1 MQDRQVIRM
10 SGTPAT
16 SPSPAVVAGG
26 LVFVSGISGAGPDGK
41 PAGTDI
47 TSQTRAA
54 LGRLREVLAAA
65 GSSLAQT
72 LSVQV
77 YLERA
82 ADFDA
87 MNAVYRE
94 AFAEQPPARTT
105 VVADLPP
112 DVLVTIAAIAAPTG
126 ASRETLHPAGWAKS
140 PRPYS
145 YVVRSGNLVFL
156 SGLLSRRG
164 TNDAIVAGPASLQT
178 RTILDNAGVLLKTAG
193 LSFSDVVASRVF
205 ITNDLV
211 FNEMNDEYRKYFTID
226 PPARATA
233 VVGLDLVSRDA
244 QVEITLIASAAGK
257 QVIGPAVSPSLP
269 LSTAVRTGDLLFLSG
284 VLGNTAANTGD
295 VVAQTREVFTRIR
308 RTLEGAGVSFS
319 HVADNTVY
327 LSDIWEQRRVEA
339 VTREIFPSDPPAQTA
354 VGTRL
359 VNPAALVEMMMT
371 ATGR

>member
-1 MQDRQVIRM
+1 MQDRRVIRM
-10 SGTPAT
+10 NSTPAT

-26 LVFVSGISGAGPDGK
+26 LVFVSAVSGIGPDGK
-41 PAGTDI
+41 PAGSDI

-54 LGRLREVLAAA
+54 LDRLREVLAAA
-65 GSSLAQT
+65 GSSLSQT

-82 ADFDA
+82 GDFDA
-87 MNAVYRE
+87 MNAVYRQ
-94 AFAEQPPARTT
+94 AFADLPPARTT

-112 DVLVTIAAIAAPTG
+112 DLLVTMAAVAAPAGTQ
-126 ASRETLHPAGWAKS
+126 RETRHPAGWAKS

-145 YVVRSGNLVFL
+145 YVVRSGDLVFL

-164 TNDAIVAGPASLQT
+164 TDDAIVTGPVGVQT

-205 ITNDLV
+205 ITNDLL
-211 FNEMNDEYRKYFTID
+211 FNEMNDEYRKYFTTE

-233 VVGLDLVSRDA
+233 VVDLVTREA
-244 QVEITLIASAAGK
+244 HVEIALIASAAGK
-257 QVIGPAVSPSLP
+257 QVLGPAVSPSLP
-269 LSTAVRTGDLLFLSG
+269 LSSAVRTGDLLFLSG
-284 VLGNTAANTGD
+284 VLGNTASNTGD
-295 VVAQTREVFTRIR
+295 VVAQAREVFTRIR

-327 LSDIWEQRRVEA
+327 LSDIWEQRRVDA
-339 VTREIFPSDPPAQTA
+339 VTREIFPSDPPAQTV
-354 VGTRL
+354 VGTKL
-359 VNPAALVEMMMT
+359 VNPAALVEMMMI

>member
-1 MQDRQVIRM
+1 MQDRKVIRM
-10 SGTPAT
+10 NGTPAA
-16 SPSPAVVAGG
+16 SPSSAVVAGG
-26 LVFVSGISGAGPDGK
+26 LVFVSGISGMGPDGK

-47 TSQTRAA
+47 TTQTRAA
-54 LGRLREVLAAA
+54 LDRLRDVLAEA
-65 GSSLAQT
+65 GSSLMQT

-87 MNAVYRE
+87 MNAVYRQ
-94 AFAEQPPARTT
+94 AFPAQPPARTT

-112 DVLVTIAAIAAPTG
+112 DLLVTIAAIAAPSS
-126 ASRETLHPAGWAKS
+126 APREALHPVGWAKS

-145 YVVRSGNLVFL
+145 YVVRSGDLVFL

-164 TNDAIVAGPASLQT
+164 SDDAIVAGPAGAQT
-178 RTILDNAGVLLKTAG
+178 RTILDNAGVLLRTAG
-193 LSFSDVVASRVF
+193 LSFADVVASRVF
-205 ITNDLV
+205 ITSDLV
-211 FNEMNDEYRKYFTID
+211 FNEMNDEYRKYFTTE

-233 VVGLDLVSRDA
+233 VVDLVTREA

-257 QVIGPAVSPSLP
+257 QVLGPAVSPSLP
-269 LSTAVRTGDLLFLSG
+269 LSSAVRTGDLLFLSG

-295 VVAQTREVFTRIR
+295 VVAQTREVFARIR

-327 LSDIWEQRRVEA
+327 LSDIWEQRRVDA

-359 VNPAALVEMMMT
+359 VNSAAMVEMMMT